1 MKQFELKRTLFGA
14 DITAQASVLDE
25 GVHVLLTGGEC
36 SHVGAVAL
44 AQNGELLA
52 CPSFP
57 GHKEQV
63 VCERWALALSRETG
77 GGAVAACGIHYDG
90 LGREQ
95 IAEVVGLTDDMLDEL
110 LHILRTADMET
121 AVQSG
126 ISFVSRAFHRS
137 KK

>member
-1 MKQFELKRTLFGA
+1 MRQLELKRALFGA
-14 DITAQASVLDE
+14 DITAQVTELDD
-25 GVHVLLTGGEC
+25 GVHILLTGGGR

-77 GGAVAACGIHYDG
+77 SCAAVASGIHYDHITPEG
-90 LGREQ
+90 IQAVLDICDNLLEETLRR
-95 IAEVVGLTDDMLDEL
+95 IKKEVTP
-110 LHILRTADMET
+110 
-121 AVQSG
+121 
-126 ISFVSRAFHRS
+126 
-137 KK
+137 